1 MNGLLTIE
9 VGATIADDD
18 KEIVASFSCLQ
29 VGMMREEIL
38 ETIGHNIPGNLVI
51 VDKAERQ
58 VIYLRIVLL
67 EKSLKFRCLHLLS
80 FYLKSLSFG

>member
-9 VGATIADDD
+9 IGATIADDD
-18 KEIVASFSCLQ
+18 KEIIASLSSLQ

-38 ETIGHNIPGNLVI
+38 EAICHNISCNLVI
-51 VDKAERQ
+51 VDKAECQ
-58 VIYLRIVLL
+58 IIYLRIVFL

-80 FYLKSLSFG
+80 FYL

>member
-9 VGATIADDD
+9 IGATIADDD
-18 KEIVASFSCLQ
+18 KEIIASLSSLQ

-38 ETIGHNIPGNLVI
+38 EAICHNIPGNLVI

-80 FYLKSLSFG
+80 FYL

>member
-1 MNGLLTIE
+1 MNGLLAIE

-51 VDKAERQ
+51 VDKAECQ
-58 VIYLRIVLL
+58 IIYLRIVFL
-67 EKSLKFRCLHLLS
+67 EKSLKFRCLHLLF
-80 FYLKSLSFG
+80 FYL